1 MNKENPIYKDEP
13 YKSPQVIIPES
24 FENITNHE
32 INEYLYENLPV
43 GIVTSFILATI
54 LFYKLSGS
62 IDETIFSIWYGSV
75 LLILVLRVGLLIW
88 FRKTK
93 NEEELQKSQYV
104 LFTLG
109 STLSASFWGILGSY
123 LMPEGIANQAFI
135 IIIVSGIIAGATIS
149 LGAKYIT
156 SMLYVFFSL
165 FPIIIWEGI
174 QVYNG
179 IKIYVG
185 LFIAMNLYLLYTSV
199 TAHKSSILIIKNIN
213 LKNKNLYLLKN
224 LTKYLNQIE
233 LFSKMGEHLEQCRSE
248 HEVAK
253 VCKGYILQIFPE
265 FSGGVF
271 LLGAHNTKL
280 NALELWGDLS
290 SEQKNLKFSKDE
302 CFASKTKTLYIS
314 DQINH
319 CRHCPESSVFYVCAP
334 LQTPLDFYGI
344 LHLKLNPDATLQKE
358 EFILSG
364 RALFTRIAT
373 NISFALSNIQ
383 YQKLLEAEANQ
394 DKLTELY
401 NRRYLDNYFNKE
413 LTRFKKKSSSI
424 AIILIDIDFFKKF
437 NDEYGHDTGDA
448 VLHELG
454 LFLKHSIRGSDFAC
468 RYGGEEFMLIL
479 PDSSLE
485 IAVKRAEKIRE
496 GVKHISILKNGKPI
510 PTITISIGV
519 SVFPIQ
525 GVDQASII
533 EAVDK
538 ALYQAKQGGR
548 DRVCIANSNDTI

>member
-1 MNKENPIYKDEP
+1 MNKENPINKDEP

-43 GIVTSFILATI
+43 GIVVSFILATI

-93 NEEELQKSQYV
+93 NEEELQKSQYI

-199 TAHKSSILIIKNIN
+199 TAHKSSMLIIKNIN
-213 LKNKNLYLLKN
+213 LKNKNLDLLKH

-233 LFSKMGEHLEQCRSE
+233 LFSKMGERLEQCRSE
-248 HEVAK
+248 HEVGK
-253 VCKGYILQIFPE
+253 VCKEYILQIFPE

-271 LLGAHNTKL
+271 LLVAHNTQL
-280 NALELWGDLS
+280 NALELWGGFS
-290 SEQKNLKFSKDE
+290 SEQKNLKFPKNE
-302 CFASKTKTLYIS
+302 CFASETKTLYIS
-314 DQINH
+314 HGINH
-319 CRHCPESSVFYVCAP
+319 CMHCQKSSVFYVCAP

-358 EFILSG
+358 EFILSQ

-437 NDEYGHDTGDA
+437 NDEYGHDIGDA

-454 LFLKHSIRGSDFAC
+454 QFLKHSIRGSDFAC

-485 IAVKRAEKIRE
+485 IAVKRAENIRE
-496 GVKHISILKNGKPI
+496 GVKHISILKDGKPI
-510 PTITISIGV
+510 PNITISIGV
-519 SVFPIQ
+519 SIFPIQ
-525 GVDQASII
+525 GADQASII
-533 EAVDK
+533 EAADK
-538 ALYQAKQGGR
+538 ALYQAKEGGR